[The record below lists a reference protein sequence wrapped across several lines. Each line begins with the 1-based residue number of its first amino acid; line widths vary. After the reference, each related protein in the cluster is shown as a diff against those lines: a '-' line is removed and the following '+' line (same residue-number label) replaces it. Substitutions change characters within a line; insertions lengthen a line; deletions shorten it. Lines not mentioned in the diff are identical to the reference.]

1 MKHYLFI
8 GLCLILC
15 ASCAGWSKVQKS
27 TQVNIDVIAY
37 YAGNGSDL
45 DQYRFE
51 QLDQVIFS
59 FCHLRGNE
67 LTIDDA
73 MDTLTIQ
80 KLVALKK
87 QHPRL
92 KVLLSLGGWGGCAPC
107 SEVFATAE
115 GRSSFVR
122 SVKKLTQDFQTD
134 GIDLDWEYPGIEGHP
149 GHLFQPAD
157 KANFTALV
165 RELRQVLGKKA
176 EISFAA
182 GGFDAFFEG
191 SAEWNKVMPLVNRVN
206 IMTYDLV
213 NGYSTVTGHHTPLY
227 SSPGQ
232 QLSADYAIKY
242 LERLGV
248 PRKKMVLGAAFYARV
263 WENVPDQNHGLY
275 QSGKFKSFVPYQ
287 RFLATINEA
296 EGFQFYRDTIA
307 QAPYAYNAQKKLFA
321 TFDDQES
328 IRQKTLYTCKEQLGG
343 IMFWQLVGDTREN
356 GLLNAINSAL
366 MEKK

>member
-1 MKHYLFI
+1 MKNYL
-8 GLCLILC
+8 LVSLSLILG

-27 TQVNIDVIAY
+27 AHAKVDVIAY
-37 YAGNGSDL
+37 YAGNGADL
-45 DQYRFE
+45 DQYQFG

-73 MDTLTIQ
+73 TDTVTIR

-107 SEVFATAE
+107 SEVFSTAQ
-115 GRSSFVR
+115 GRTAFVR

-134 GIDLDWEYPGIEGHP
+134 GIDLDWEYPGIEGYP

-157 KANFTALV
+157 KGHFTALV
-165 RELRQVLGKKA
+165 QELRRELGEKV

-191 SAEWNKVMPLVNRVN
+191 SVEWDRVIPLVNRVN

-227 SSPGQ
+227 STPDQ
-232 QLSADYAIKY
+232 RLSADYAIKY

-248 PRKKMVLGAAFYARV
+248 PRHKMVLGAAFYARV
-263 WENVPDQNHGLY
+263 WEQVPNINQGLY

-287 RFLATINEA
+287 RFLNTVTEA
-296 EGFQFYRDTIA
+296 EGYRFYRDTLA
-307 QAPYAYNAQKKLFA
+307 QAPYAYNAQQQLFA
-321 TFDDQES
+321 TYDDRES
-328 IRQKTLYTCKEQLGG
+328 IRQKTQYVQRERLGG
-343 IMFWQLVGDTREN
+343 IMFWQLVGDVREN
-356 GLLNAINSAL
+356 GLLEAIFQAF
-366 MEKK
+366 

>member
-1 MKHYLFI
+1 MKCYLFA
-8 GLCLILC
+8 GFCFILC
-15 ASCAGWSKVQKS
+15 ASCAGWSKVQKRGYGK
-27 TQVNIDVIAY
+27 VDVIAY

-45 DQYRFE
+45 DLYRFE

-73 MDTLTIQ
+73 TDTLTIQ

-87 QHPRL
+87 SHPKL
-92 KVLLSLGGWGGCAPC
+92 KILLSLGGWGGCAPC
-107 SEVFATAE
+107 SEVFSTAV
-115 GRSSFVR
+115 GRTAFVR
-122 SVKKLTQDFQTD
+122 SVDKLLRDFQVD

-149 GHLFQPAD
+149 GHLFQRAD

-165 RELRQVLGKKA
+165 RELRQVLGEKA

-191 SAEWNKVMPLVNRVN
+191 SVEWDLVMPLVNRVN
-206 IMTYDLV
+206 IMSYDLV

-232 QLSADYAIKY
+232 QLSADYAIKC
-242 LERLGV
+242 LEKLGV

-263 WENVPDQNHGLY
+263 WENVPNQNQGLY

-287 RFLATINEA
+287 RFLSTITEA
-296 EGFQFYRDTIA
+296 EGYQFYRDSIA
-307 QAPYAYNAQKKLFA
+307 QAPYAYNPFKQLFA
-321 TFDDQES
+321 TFDDRES
-328 IRQKTLYTCKEQLGG
+328 VRQKALYAQKEQLGG

-356 GLLNAINSAL
+356 GLLEAIYKAF
-366 MEKK
+366 

>member
-1 MKHYLFI
+1 MKWYLFV
-8 GLCLILC
+8 GLSLLMGV
-15 ASCAGWSKVQKS
+15 SCAEWSKVQKS
-27 TQVNIDVIAY
+27 AQAKVDIIAY

-59 FCHLRGNE
+59 FCHLRGNK
-67 LTIDDA
+67 LVVDDA
-73 MDTLTIQ
+73 TDTITIK

-87 QHPRL
+87 KHPKL

-107 SEVFATAE
+107 SEVFSNAA
-115 GRSSFVR
+115 GRTEFVR
-122 SVKKLTQDFQTD
+122 SVKKLMKDFHTD

-149 GHLFQPAD
+149 GHLFQKSD

-191 SAEWNKVMPLVNRVN
+191 SVEWDLVMPLVNRVN
-206 IMTYDLV
+206 IMSYDLV

-242 LERLGV
+242 LEKLGV

-263 WENVPDQNHGLY
+263 WENVPNQNQGLY

-287 RFLATINEA
+287 RFLTTITEA
-296 EGFQFYRDTIA
+296 EGYQFYRDTIA
-307 QAPYAYNAQKKLFA
+307 QAPYAYHPAKQLFA
-321 TFDDQES
+321 TFDDRES
-328 IRQKTLYTCKEQLGG
+328 VRQKALYTKKEQLGG

-356 GLLNAINSAL
+356 GLLDAIFKAL
-366 MEKK
+366 